1 MASSDIL
8 KSKLSEVEALLAYF
22 KQAAEKDI
30 SKDTAPDGDNNE
42 TQKNNEIVPTIM
54 TDTQDEVPREPFKAL
69 FYNKK
74 EILSLKKA
82 RNIFENEKDVITEMP
97 NKPSAGEVF
106 LFKAKNESS
115 LNDGRSNGHRP

>member
-30 SKDTAPDGDNNE
+30 SKDTVPDGDNNE
-42 TQKNNEIVPTIM
+42 TQNNDERVPPIM

-69 FYNKK
+69 FYDKK
-74 EILSLKKA
+74 EILSLKEA
-82 RNIFENEKDVITEMP
+82 HDIFENEKDVITEMP
-97 NKPSAGEVF
+97 NKPSA
-106 LFKAKNESS
+106 S
-115 LNDGRSNGHRP
+115 